1 MRRLVSSCFYL
12 IMCMCIKLA
21 NNTKSIMFQRKFGP
35 RGSSTLKYTLF
46 DGDVNNGMY
55 LGCNKTFDKSN
66 SLVIAVYS
74 NYYLYQE
81 QGVKETTNIQNMPP
95 DHMLADM
102 QCMHFVVSFN
112 YSY

>member
-12 IMCMCIKLA
+12 IMCICIKLA

-55 LGCNKTFDKSN
+55 FGCNKPFDKSTILY
-66 SLVIAVYS
+66 SLVTVVYS
-74 NYYLYQE
+74 N
-81 QGVKETTNIQNMPP
+81 II
-95 DHMLADM
+95 
-102 QCMHFVVSFN
+102 
-112 YSY
+112 YSRKRE

>member
-12 IMCMCIKLA
+12 IMCICIKFA

-55 LGCNKTFDKSN
+55 LGCNKTFNKSTILVLSHN
-66 SLVIAVYS
+66 S
-74 NYYLYQE
+74 
-81 QGVKETTNIQNMPP
+81 VKQ
-95 DHMLADM
+95 
-102 QCMHFVVSFN
+102 
-112 YSY
+112 

>member
-12 IMCMCIKLA
+12 IMCICIKLA

-55 LGCNKTFDKSN
+55 LGCNKTFNKSTILVCTQ
-66 SLVIAVYS
+66 SLV
-74 NYYLYQE
+74 
-81 QGVKETTNIQNMPP
+81 
-95 DHMLADM
+95 
-102 QCMHFVVSFN
+102 CMFG
-112 YSY
+112 

>member
-21 NNTKSIMFQRKFGP
+21 NNTKSIMFRRKFGP

-55 LGCNKTFDKSN
+55 LGCNKTFDK
-66 SLVIAVYS
+66 
-74 NYYLYQE
+74 
-81 QGVKETTNIQNMPP
+81 NIW
-95 DHMLADM
+95 
-102 QCMHFVVSFN
+102 
-112 YSY
+112 

>member
-21 NNTKSIMFQRKFGP
+21 NNTKSIMFRRKFGP

-55 LGCNKTFDKSN
+55 LGCNKTFDKSTIILL
-66 SLVIAVYS
+66 SLPSILIIIYTR
-74 NYYLYQE
+74 NRE
-81 QGVKETTNIQNMPP
+81 
-95 DHMLADM
+95 
-102 QCMHFVVSFN
+102 
-112 YSY
+112 